1 MKTNMSFKSVG
12 NGITAMMLVL
22 ASLTTSPTKAQTAEV
37 PATVIADAKPELQ
50 VKFLGATGEFLFFEL
65 SMQQSDDSRS
75 NLRIRNENGNE
86 LYAETVFRKA
96 SVRKLK
102 IAKDEA
108 EKIEFVYNNTRGEV
122 RKVVEIKIKMQ
133 EAIEVK
139 DITRL

>member
-1 MKTNMSFKSVG
+1 MQTNMSFKSVG

-22 ASLTTSPTKAQTAEV
+22 ASLTTNPTKARTAEV
-37 PATVIADAKPELQ
+37 SATVTADAKPELQ